1 MARSQGLSLW
11 PGPSA
16 RGCLAPT
23 IKPGPRAP
31 AAAASPT
38 PSMRSL
44 VVLLAALALCQGSW
58 ITRWVSASHGDALG
72 GSLAGLPAISPQ
84 GQRGVSGGNGQ
95 VPRRVPRRP
104 HWCRLRPFPLRGPR
118 PVGVV
123 RDPRTGLLHQ
133 TTASVPASAR
143 TELCAQC
150 PRLCQSKRRGSP
162 SPGLREEQR
171 TRYCKG
177 LRPVAGTQRCA
188 RICCTKPG
196 SLRS

>member
-11 PGPSA
+11 PGPAA

-31 AAAASPT
+31 AAAASLT

-44 VVLLAALALCQGSW
+44 VVLLAALALCQGSG
-58 ITRWVSASHGDALG
+58 ITRWVSAPHGDALG
-72 GSLAGLPAISPQ
+72 GSLAGLPAIGPQ

-104 HWCRLRPFPLRGPR
+104 HWCRLRPFPLRAPR
-118 PVGVV
+118 PVGAV

-150 PRLCQSKRRGSP
+150 PRLCQSKRRGLHLLGSGR
-162 SPGLREEQR
+162 SRGLGIA
-171 TRYCKG
+171 KG
-177 LRPVAGTQRCA
+177 LGQWLA
-188 RICCTKPG
+188 
-196 SLRS
+196 LRAVHAFAAQNQVL